1 MSKLLL
7 LKLLSL
13 SFSRALISFLTKRG
27 NFDVKRVWDRKRCVR
42 ERMKRHP
49 PPIKDSW
56 QLQDSFSIIHFIMQ
70 GHLFSFEVSS
80 TQMIT
85 CFSRAEHHLFFL
97 LNFFLDSLPLL
108 FSLPSFQ
115 SMNNISYTK
124 ERTLRV
130 STKSVRQHKIPM
142 KDQPTIALLY
152 KFFIALKDIVVS
164 STGIE
169 LMINSFVP
177 RI

>member
-1 MSKLLL
+1 
-7 LKLLSL
+7 
-13 SFSRALISFLTKRG
+13 
-27 NFDVKRVWDRKRCVR
+27 
-42 ERMKRHP
+42 MKRHP

-56 QLQDSFSIIHFIMQ
+56 QFQDSFSIIHFIMQ

-152 KFFIALKDIVVS
+152 KFFYRFETYCSLFNRNRVDDQLFCSPNITFDETTSKVKEGTREI
-164 STGIE
+164 GIQIE
-169 LMINSFVP
+169 I
-177 RI
+177 